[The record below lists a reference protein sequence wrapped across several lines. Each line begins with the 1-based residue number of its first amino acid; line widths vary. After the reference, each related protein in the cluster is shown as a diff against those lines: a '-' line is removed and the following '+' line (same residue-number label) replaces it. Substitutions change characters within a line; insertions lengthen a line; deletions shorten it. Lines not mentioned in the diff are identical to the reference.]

1 MAYLA
6 YGWFDKSCTYQAAL
20 DRELSMMQ
28 NCNRDKLDAYTR
40 WAISNQNAFNPLQ
53 TCKEEAEAEPVKKPK
68 SPFEIRIDLWN
79 AVNEVIAQIEEFL
92 KNLTLKQ
99 PWIAKFFN
107 VECYRKNRSGFTVYT
122 GRKMDLPAALQEKMI
137 RVAEEY
143 LEELKKQRED
153 MERGYE

>member
-1 MAYLA
+1 MESWA
-6 YGWFDKSCTYQAAL
+6 YGWCDKSCTYQAAL

-40 WAISNQNAFNPLQ
+40 MAMSSQNAFNPLQ
-53 TCKEEAEAEPVKKPK
+53 TCKEEVEVEPVKKPK
-68 SPFEIRIDLWN
+68 SPFEIRVDLWN
-79 AVNEVIAQIEEFL
+79 AVNEEIAQVEKFL
-92 KNLTLKQ
+92 SNASTKKSKGGLFQ
-99 PWIAKFFN
+99 VSWF
-107 VECYRKNRSGFTVYT
+107 EKNRKGFTVNVNHD
-122 GRKMDLPAALQEKMI
+122 MELPLGLQEKMI